1 MKDPRTV
8 RLLYELPEV
17 ASLAL
22 KLSSRMPLS
31 EGDERVLLE
40 LAQASGW
47 GIDDVREE
55 LGNLWVDPS
64 EKVDKYRELFE
75 RYYREALETV
85 NKDPQQAAEKL
96 WGSIT
101 ALVKLHAALK
111 RVFVAEW
118 NHGRLFNYV
127 THNVEKTQQKLFF
140 DLLKTGRELH
150 IYLYERHLDPETFK
164 VFWSE
169 ALELLWQAR
178 EVVYKLLESR
188 R

>member
-1 MKDPRTV
+1 MRDPRIV
-8 RLLYELPEV
+8 GLFYELPEV

-22 KLSSRMPLS
+22 KLSSRMPLG

-47 GIDDVREE
+47 DIDDVREE

-64 EKVDKYRELFE
+64 EKVDKYGELFE

-101 ALVKLHAALK
+101 ALIKLHAALK

-127 THNVEKTQQKLFF
+127 THNVEKAQQKLFF
-140 DLLKTGRELH
+140 DLLKAGRELH
-150 IYLYERHLDPETFK
+150 IYFHERHLDPETFK

-169 ALELLWQAR
+169 AVELLGRAKGI
-178 EVVYKLLESR
+178 VYKLLQSH
-188 R
+188 